1 MTNVDNELCF
11 EEVTSSELDGN
22 LRDFLEG
29 VGVGLGMVGAAAGIV
44 ALT

>member
-1 MTNVDNELCF
+1 MNNVDTELSF
-11 EEVTSSELDGN
+11 EEVNSSELDGN

-29 VGVGLGMVGAAAGIV
+29 VSVGLGMVGAAAGIV